1 MNKNQI
7 VHLVDD
13 DPDIRESMGVLLT
26 QNGYCVHGH
35 ASADEFLVAFP
46 RFALGSPPMVV
57 ITDVEMPGRSGLA
70 LLQDLGRRQ
79 EGPGQAALR
88 IILLSGHACVP
99 LAVQAMRDGAAHVI
113 EKPADPD
120 VLLAAVREAFAELE
134 QGDTRDEAAAER
146 LRSLTPR
153 EREVLA
159 SFVAR
164 GSNKGVANA
173 LRMSPRTVEVHRA
186 RIVRKSGANS
196 VPELVRIAIAAGIV
210 EEPSSSMH
218 A

>member
-1 MNKNQI
+1 M
-7 VHLVDD
+7 HLLDD
-13 DPDIRESMGVLLT
+13 DADIRESVGILLT
-26 QNGYCVHGH
+26 QNGYSVHKH
-35 ASADEFLVAFP
+35 ASADAFLTTFLP
-46 RFALGSPPMVV
+46 HRPGSRPMVV

-70 LLQDLGRRQ
+70 LLHDLRPGQ
-79 EGPGQAALR
+79 EGPGQALR

-99 LAVQAMRDGAAHVI
+99 LAVQAMRSGAAHVI

-120 VLLAAVREAFAELE
+120 LLLKAVKDAFADLE
-134 QGDTRDEAAAER
+134 QGDPKDPAAAER

-159 SFVAR
+159 SFVTR

-173 LRMSPRTVEVHRA
+173 LRMSPRTVEVHRS
-186 RIVRKSGANS
+186 RIVRKSGASS

-210 EEPSSSMH
+210 EETSSSTH